1 MNFTREPILETIIS
15 AKEDYKLKIKSTK
28 HEGSAE
34 YLVDAVEV
42 VCFGTTFF
50 YRSGEPAHT
59 FFVPAQDFEI
69 EQVRQ
74 VRISLKTP
82 TETNIKIAG
91 GAEGGN
97 RPASE
102 KSKENRKEKP
112 VKDHHHDKGVE
123 KATDSDVKSNT
134 EEKAEVETTKAPSKD
149 KHLKRSQNKRMSKDR
164 KKAEKEAAGVTST
177 EQTPQ
182 TSIFKHL
189 LRPPEALISDSMHKY
204 QSIINSQNEK
214 RTFVPSEEVKESK
227 PVEVPISKSFDD
239 PELVSETPKHLDKT
253 EEQVKISQKPLTLK
267 EKMKKVLAPAMKLPE
282 NQGEDS

>member
-82 TETNIKIAG
+82 TETSIKIAG

-97 RPASE
+97 RPPSE

-112 VKDHHHDKGVE
+112 VKDHHHEKGVE
-123 KATDSDVKSNT
+123 KANNADAGSIA
-134 EEKAEVETTKAPSKD
+134 EEKTEAETTKAPSKD

-164 KKAEKEAAGVTST
+164 KKAEKEAAVANST
-177 EQTPQ
+177 DQAPQ
-182 TSIFKHL
+182 ASIFKHL

-214 RTFVPSEEVKESK
+214 RTFVPNEEVKESK
-227 PVEVPISKSFDD
+227 PVEVAINKSSDD
-239 PELVSETPKHLDKT
+239 PELTSEAPKQLDKT